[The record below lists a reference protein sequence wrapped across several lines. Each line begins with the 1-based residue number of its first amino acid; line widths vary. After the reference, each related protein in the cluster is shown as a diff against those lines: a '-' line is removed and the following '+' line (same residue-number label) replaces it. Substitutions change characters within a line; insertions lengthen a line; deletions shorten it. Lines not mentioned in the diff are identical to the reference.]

1 MLKPTTV
8 RVSDKFLKDL
18 SSFIKEMN
26 LDKSEYLRQILQKGF
41 EEDRM
46 ERIFDKYRKKE
57 LTMIQVCNKLDISP
71 WDFNAHLKIRGI
83 DLNTDLEDWLDS
95 DSLS

>member
-1 MLKPTTV
+1 
-8 RVSDKFLKDL
+8 
-18 SSFIKEMN
+18 MN
-26 LDKSEYLRQILQKGF
+26 LDKSEYLRRILKKGF

-46 ERIFDKYRKKE
+46 ERILDKYRKKE

-71 WDFNAHLKIRGI
+71 WDFNTYLRTRGI

-95 DSLS
+95 DNLS